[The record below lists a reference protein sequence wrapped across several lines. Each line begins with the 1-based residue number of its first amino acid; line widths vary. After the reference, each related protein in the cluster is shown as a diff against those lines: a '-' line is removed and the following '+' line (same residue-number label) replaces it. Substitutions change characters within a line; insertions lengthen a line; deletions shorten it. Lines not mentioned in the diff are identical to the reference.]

1 MQDDLWLVVGDRFW
15 QFAVDRKAITV
26 SYLRGLLN
34 SVRGDDLPA
43 GRMVLKLGQ
52 GVSDED
58 RMELLAMAQQAPH
71 ASRFDFSSWGNT
83 SSRASSQVSHKLRA
97 QNILLSEATKREDG
111 TYEMD
116 LMLDDQ
122 CELMMD
128 HQTGRH
134 LAGVVLIEAVRQALL
149 VVTEGHVLPRN
160 GKKHDF
166 TFHDLSVKFHRYC
179 FPFETKLHYTIREM
193 EVRGHRYRFAVDVQ
207 VYQCGVA
214 VMSAVANMTAHVS
227 SSLSKIESE
236 QATRSLNYY
245 LASLGATEPAF
256 DETTTSLQVQLTSEA
271 VTVNQQILA
280 ETP

>member
-1 MQDDLWLVVGDRFW
+1 MRDDLWLVVGDRFW

-43 GRMVLKLGQ
+43 GRMVLQLGQ

-71 ASRFDFSSWGNT
+71 ASRFDFSSWPNR

-97 QNILLSEATKREDG
+97 QNILLSEAKKRDDG

-160 GKKHDF
+160 GKK
-166 TFHDLSVKFHRYC
+166 T
-179 FPFETKLHYTIREM
+179 
-193 EVRGHRYRFAVDVQ
+193 
-207 VYQCGVA
+207 
-214 VMSAVANMTAHVS
+214 
-227 SSLSKIESE
+227 
-236 QATRSLNYY
+236 
-245 LASLGATEPAF
+245 
-256 DETTTSLQVQLTSEA
+256 
-271 VTVNQQILA
+271 
-280 ETP
+280 

>member
-34 SVRGDDLPA
+34 SARSELPA
-43 GRMVLKLGQ
+43 RRMVMKLGQ

-58 RMELLAMAQQAPH
+58 RMELLTMAQQAPQ
-71 ASRFDFSSWGNT
+71 ASRFDFSSWSSI

-97 QNILLSEATKREDG
+97 QNILLSEATKRDDG

-116 LMLDDQ
+116 LMLDDR

-160 GKKHDF
+160 GKKHD
-166 TFHDLSVKFHRYC
+166 
-179 FPFETKLHYTIREM
+179 
-193 EVRGHRYRFAVDVQ
+193 
-207 VYQCGVA
+207 
-214 VMSAVANMTAHVS
+214 
-227 SSLSKIESE
+227 
-236 QATRSLNYY
+236 
-245 LASLGATEPAF
+245 
-256 DETTTSLQVQLTSEA
+256 
-271 VTVNQQILA
+271 
-280 ETP
+280 